1 MKKSK
6 SKNKY
11 APKLEEK
18 RPICPVCGKHPIET
32 EVEEQKC
39 RYEGHEFKVKEAFF
53 RCYQDGEIYS
63 TPDMVA
69 WNNSQLRA
77 HILKFEMDKKADDV
91 KIPSAVKQTL
101 DNEKSMG
108 STGGDA

>member
-1 MKKSK
+1 MKRSK

-11 APKLEEK
+11 APKLEDK

-39 RYEGHEFKVKEAFF
+39 KYEGHEFTVKEAFF
-53 RCYQDGEIYS
+53 RCYQDGEIYA

-77 HILKFEMDKKADDV
+77 HILKYEMDKKADTV
-91 KIPSAVKQTL
+91 KIPSAVKQAL
-101 DNEKSMG
+101 DNENITDSI
-108 STGGDA
+108 GGDA

>member
-1 MKKSK
+1 MKRRKAG
-6 SKNKY
+6 KY
-11 APKLEEK
+11 SPSLEK
-18 RPICPVCGKHPIET
+18 QKPICPVCGKHTIET

-39 RYEGHEFKVKEAFF
+39 KYEGHEFTVKEAFF

-77 HILKFEMDKKADDV
+77 HILKFEMDKKADEV
-91 KIPSAVKQTL
+91 KIPSAVK
-101 DNEKSMG
+101 EKLLNN
-108 STGGDA
+108 